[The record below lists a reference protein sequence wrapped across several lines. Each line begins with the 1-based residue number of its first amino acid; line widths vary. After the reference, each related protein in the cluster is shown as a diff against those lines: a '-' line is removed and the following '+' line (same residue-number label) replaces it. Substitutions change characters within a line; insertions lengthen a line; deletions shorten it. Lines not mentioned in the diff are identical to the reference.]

1 MQKKT
6 YLLMM
11 IAAVGGTYL
20 WARSRIGPAEKAGKK
35 IDKAVS
41 AVEDALQDVN
51 TKVYA
56 ARDAA

>member
-6 YLLMM
+6 YLLVM
-11 IAAVGGTYL
+11 IAAMGATYL

-41 AVEDALQDVN
+41 AVEDAVEDI
-51 TKVYA
+51 
-56 ARDAA
+56 ARQHQKAV